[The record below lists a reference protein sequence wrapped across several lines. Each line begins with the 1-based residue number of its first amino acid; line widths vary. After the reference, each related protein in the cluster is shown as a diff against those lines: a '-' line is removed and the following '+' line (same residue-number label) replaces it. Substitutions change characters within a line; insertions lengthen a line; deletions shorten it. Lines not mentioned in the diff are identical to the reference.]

1 MPTTTSI
8 TTNYAGQFAS
18 KYISAALLSAD
29 TLDKGLIEIL
39 PNVNFKTTLQKVN
52 TDDIVKDATCDF
64 TATSTLTLTD
74 RVLEVEPFQVNLQ
87 LCKKD
92 YYDSWIGGQMGFSAY
107 DSIPASF
114 ADFLIAHVA
123 AKTAQKIEQNIWN
136 GNAASAGEFSGLIS
150 LMTADSD
157 VVDVTATTVT
167 ASNVITELGKVMDA
181 IPAALYGKEDLTI
194 YVPQNVAKAYVRAL
208 GGFGASGLGANGLDN
223 KGTMWYGDQPL
234 FFDGVR
240 VAMVNGLP
248 SNKMVAAQSSNL
260 YFGTGLLNERNEVR
274 VLDMADLDG
283 SDNIR
288 VILRF
293 FAGVQY
299 RLASDVVDV
308 TATTVTA
315 ANVIT
320 ELGKVMDAIPAAL
333 SGKEDMTIYVPQNVA
348 KAYVR
353 ALGGFGTSGLGAN
366 GVDNKGTMWYG
377 QGDLFFDGIRV
388 AMVNGLPSNKMVAA
402 QTSNLYFGTGLL
414 NERNEVRVL
423 DMADLDGSDNI
434 RVILRFFAGVQYGIG
449 SDVVLYS

>member
-1 MPTTTSI
+1 MATTTSI
-8 TTNYAGQFAS
+8 TTSYAGQFAS

-39 PNVNFKTTLQKVN
+39 PNVNYRTTLQKVN
-52 TDDIVKDATCDF
+52 TDSIVRDATCDF
-64 TATSTLTLTD
+64 DATSTLTLTD

-136 GNAASAGEFSGLIS
+136 GNAASAGEFSGFLS
-150 LMTADSD
+150 LMTADAD

-167 ASNVITELGKVMDA
+167 AANVIAELGKVVDA

-208 GGFGASGLGANGLDN
+208 GGFAAAGVGANGVEN

-234 FFDGVR
+234 FFDGIK
-240 VAMVNGLP
+240 VAMANGLP
-248 SNKMVAAQSSNL
+248 SNKMVAAQASNL
-260 YFGTGLLNERNEVR
+260 F
-274 VLDMADLDG
+274 
-283 SDNIR
+283 
-288 VILRF
+288 
-293 FAGVQY
+293 
-299 RLASDVVDV
+299 
-308 TATTVTA
+308 
-315 ANVIT
+315 
-320 ELGKVMDAIPAAL
+320 
-333 SGKEDMTIYVPQNVA
+333 
-348 KAYVR
+348 
-353 ALGGFGTSGLGAN
+353 
-366 GVDNKGTMWYG
+366 
-377 QGDLFFDGIRV
+377 
-388 AMVNGLPSNKMVAA
+388 
-402 QTSNLYFGTGLL
+402 FGTGLL

-449 SDVVLYS
+449 TDVVLYS

>member
-1 MPTTTSI
+1 MATTTSI

-39 PNVNFKTTLQKVN
+39 PNVNFKTTLQKVG
-52 TDDIVKDATCDF
+52 TDDIVSDATCDF

-107 DSIPASF
+107 DSIPTSF
-114 ADFLIAHVA
+114 SDFLFAHVA

-167 ASNVITELGKVMDA
+167 AANVIEELGKVVDA
-181 IPAALYGKEDLTI
+181 IPSALYGKEDLTI
-194 YVPQNVAKAYVRAL
+194 FVPQ
-208 GGFGASGLGANGLDN
+208 G
-223 KGTMWYGDQPL
+223 
-234 FFDGVR
+234 
-240 VAMVNGLP
+240 
-248 SNKMVAAQSSNL
+248 
-260 YFGTGLLNERNEVR
+260 
-274 VLDMADLDG
+274 
-283 SDNIR
+283 
-288 VILRF
+288 
-293 FAGVQY
+293 
-299 RLASDVVDV
+299 
-308 TATTVTA
+308 
-315 ANVIT
+315 
-320 ELGKVMDAIPAAL
+320 
-333 SGKEDMTIYVPQNVA
+333 VA

-388 AMVNGLPSNKMVAA
+388 AMVNGLPANKMVAA
-402 QTSNLYFGTGLL
+402 QSSNLYFGTGIL
-414 NERNEVRVL
+414 NEKNEARIL
-423 DMADLDGSDNI
+423 DMSELDGSLNL
-434 RVILRFFAGVQYGIG
+434 RVILRFFAGVNYGIG

>member
-8 TTNYAGQFAS
+8 TTNYAGAFAS
-18 KYISAALLSAD
+18 KYISAALLSAN

-39 PNVNFKTTLQKVN
+39 PNVNYRTTLQKVN
-52 TDDIVKDATCDF
+52 TNDIVKDATCDF
-64 TATSTLTLTD
+64 DATSTLTLTD
-74 RVLEVEPFQVNLQ
+74 RILEVEPFQVNLQ

-136 GNAASAGEFSGLIS
+136 GTAASAGEFSGFLS

-167 ASNVITELGKVMDA
+167 AANVIDELDKIVEA
-181 IPAALYGKEDLTI
+181 IPSALYGKEDL
-194 YVPQNVAKAYVRAL
+194 
-208 GGFGASGLGANGLDN
+208 
-223 KGTMWYGDQPL
+223 
-234 FFDGVR
+234 
-240 VAMVNGLP
+240 
-248 SNKMVAAQSSNL
+248 
-260 YFGTGLLNERNEVR
+260 
-274 VLDMADLDG
+274 
-283 SDNIR
+283 
-288 VILRF
+288 
-293 FAGVQY
+293 
-299 RLASDVVDV
+299 
-308 TATTVTA
+308 
-315 ANVIT
+315 
-320 ELGKVMDAIPAAL
+320 
-333 SGKEDMTIYVPQNVA
+333 TIYVPQNVA

-377 QGDLFFDGIRV
+377 NGDLFFNGIRV
-388 AMVNGLPSNKMVAA
+388 AMANGLPSNKMVAA
-402 QTSNLYFGTGLL
+402 QTSNLFFGTGLL

>member
-1 MPTTTSI
+1 MATTTSI
-8 TTNYAGQFAS
+8 TTNYAGAFAS
-18 KYISAALLSAD
+18 KYISAALLSAN

-39 PNVNFKTTLQKVN
+39 PNVNYRTTLQKVN
-52 TDDIVKDATCDF
+52 TNDIVKDATCDF
-64 TATSTLTLTD
+64 DATSTLTLTD
-74 RVLEVEPFQVNLQ
+74 RILEVEPFQVNLQ

-136 GNAASAGEFSGLIS
+136 GTAASAGEFSGFLS

-157 VVDVTATTVT
+157 V
-167 ASNVITELGKVMDA
+167 I
-181 IPAALYGKEDLTI
+181 
-194 YVPQNVAKAYVRAL
+194 
-208 GGFGASGLGANGLDN
+208 
-223 KGTMWYGDQPL
+223 
-234 FFDGVR
+234 
-240 VAMVNGLP
+240 
-248 SNKMVAAQSSNL
+248 
-260 YFGTGLLNERNEVR
+260 
-274 VLDMADLDG
+274 
-283 SDNIR
+283 
-288 VILRF
+288 
-293 FAGVQY
+293 
-299 RLASDVVDV
+299 DV

-320 ELGKVMDAIPAAL
+320 ELGKVADAIPSAL
-333 SGKEDMTIYVPQNVA
+333 YGKEDLQIFVPQNVA

-377 QGDLFFDGIRV
+377 QGDLFFDGIKV
-388 AMVNGLPSNKMVAA
+388 VMCNGLPSNKMVAA
-402 QTSNLYFGTGLL
+402 QASNMFFGTGLL

-449 SDVVLYS
+449 ADVVLYS

>member
-1 MPTTTSI
+1 MPTVTSI
-8 TTNYAGQFAS
+8 TTSYAGQFAS

-39 PNVNFKTTLQKVN
+39 PNVNYRTTLQKVN
-52 TDDIVKDATCDF
+52 TDSIVRDATCDF
-64 TATSTLTLTD
+64 DATSTLTLTD

-136 GNAASAGEFSGLIS
+136 GNAASAGEFSGFLS

-157 VVDVTATTVT
+157 VIDVTATTVT
-167 ASNVITELGKVMDA
+167 AANVIAELGKVVDA

-208 GGFGASGLGANGLDN
+208 GGFAAAGVGANGLDN

-234 FFDGVR
+234 FFDGIK
-240 VAMVNGLP
+240 VAMANGLP
-248 SNKMVAAQSSNL
+248 SNRMVAAQSSNL
-260 YFGTGLLNERNEVR
+260 F
-274 VLDMADLDG
+274 
-283 SDNIR
+283 
-288 VILRF
+288 
-293 FAGVQY
+293 
-299 RLASDVVDV
+299 
-308 TATTVTA
+308 
-315 ANVIT
+315 
-320 ELGKVMDAIPAAL
+320 
-333 SGKEDMTIYVPQNVA
+333 
-348 KAYVR
+348 
-353 ALGGFGTSGLGAN
+353 
-366 GVDNKGTMWYG
+366 
-377 QGDLFFDGIRV
+377 
-388 AMVNGLPSNKMVAA
+388 
-402 QTSNLYFGTGLL
+402 FGTGLL

>member
-1 MPTTTSI
+1 MATTTSI
-8 TTNYAGQFAS
+8 TTNYAGAFAS
-18 KYISAALLSAD
+18 KYISAALLSAN

-39 PNVNFKTTLQKVN
+39 PNVNYRTTLQKVN
-52 TDDIVKDATCDF
+52 TDGIVRDATCDF
-64 TATSTLTLTD
+64 DATSTLTLTD
-74 RVLEVEPFQVNLQ
+74 RILEVEPFQVNLQ

-136 GNAASAGEFSGLIS
+136 GTAASAGEFSGFLS

-157 VVDVTATTVT
+157 V
-167 ASNVITELGKVMDA
+167 I
-181 IPAALYGKEDLTI
+181 
-194 YVPQNVAKAYVRAL
+194 
-208 GGFGASGLGANGLDN
+208 
-223 KGTMWYGDQPL
+223 
-234 FFDGVR
+234 
-240 VAMVNGLP
+240 
-248 SNKMVAAQSSNL
+248 
-260 YFGTGLLNERNEVR
+260 
-274 VLDMADLDG
+274 
-283 SDNIR
+283 
-288 VILRF
+288 
-293 FAGVQY
+293 
-299 RLASDVVDV
+299 DV

-320 ELGKVMDAIPAAL
+320 ELGKVADAIPSAL
-333 SGKEDMTIYVPQNVA
+333 YGKEDLQIFVPQNVA

-377 QGDLFFDGIRV
+377 QGDLFFDGIKV
-388 AMVNGLPSNKMVAA
+388 VMCNGLPSNKMVAA
-402 QTSNLYFGTGLL
+402 QASNLFFGTGLL

-449 SDVVLYS
+449 ADVVLYS

>member
-1 MPTTTSI
+1 MPTVTSI
-8 TTNYAGQFAS
+8 TTNYAGAFAS
-18 KYISAALLSAD
+18 KYISAALLSAN

-39 PNVNFKTTLQKVN
+39 PNVNYRTTLQKVN
-52 TDDIVKDATCDF
+52 TDSIVRDATCDF
-64 TATSTLTLTD
+64 DATSTLTLTD
-74 RVLEVEPFQVNLQ
+74 RILEVEPFQVNLQ

-92 YYDSWIGGQMGFSAY
+92 YYDSWVGGQMGFSAY

-123 AKTAQKIEQNIWN
+123 AKTSQKIEQNIWN
-136 GNAASAGEFSGLIS
+136 GTAASAGEFSGFLS

-157 VVDVTATTVT
+157 V
-167 ASNVITELGKVMDA
+167 I
-181 IPAALYGKEDLTI
+181 
-194 YVPQNVAKAYVRAL
+194 
-208 GGFGASGLGANGLDN
+208 
-223 KGTMWYGDQPL
+223 
-234 FFDGVR
+234 
-240 VAMVNGLP
+240 
-248 SNKMVAAQSSNL
+248 
-260 YFGTGLLNERNEVR
+260 
-274 VLDMADLDG
+274 
-283 SDNIR
+283 
-288 VILRF
+288 
-293 FAGVQY
+293 
-299 RLASDVVDV
+299 DV

-320 ELGKVMDAIPAAL
+320 ELGKVADAIPSAL
-333 SGKEDMTIYVPQNVA
+333 YGKEDLQIFVPQNVA

-377 QGDLFFDGIRV
+377 QGDLFFDGIKV
-388 AMVNGLPSNKMVAA
+388 VMCNGLPSNKMVAA
-402 QTSNLYFGTGLL
+402 QASNMFFGTGLL

>member
-1 MPTTTSI
+1 MATVTSI
-8 TTNYAGQFAS
+8 TTNYAGAFAS
-18 KYISAALLSAD
+18 KYISAALLSAN

-39 PNVNFKTTLQKVN
+39 PNVNYRTTLQKVN
-52 TDDIVKDATCDF
+52 TNDIVKDATCDF
-64 TATSTLTLTD
+64 DATSTLTLTD
-74 RVLEVEPFQVNLQ
+74 RILEVEPFQVNLQ

-123 AKTAQKIEQNIWN
+123 AKTSQKIEQNIWN
-136 GNAASAGEFSGLIS
+136 GTAASAGEFSGFLS

-157 VVDVTATTVT
+157 V
-167 ASNVITELGKVMDA
+167 I
-181 IPAALYGKEDLTI
+181 
-194 YVPQNVAKAYVRAL
+194 
-208 GGFGASGLGANGLDN
+208 
-223 KGTMWYGDQPL
+223 
-234 FFDGVR
+234 
-240 VAMVNGLP
+240 
-248 SNKMVAAQSSNL
+248 
-260 YFGTGLLNERNEVR
+260 
-274 VLDMADLDG
+274 
-283 SDNIR
+283 
-288 VILRF
+288 
-293 FAGVQY
+293 
-299 RLASDVVDV
+299 DV

-320 ELGKVMDAIPAAL
+320 ELGKVADAIPSAL
-333 SGKEDMTIYVPQNVA
+333 YGKEDLQIFVPQNVA

-377 QGDLFFDGIRV
+377 QGDLFFDGIKV
-388 AMVNGLPSNKMVAA
+388 VMCNGLPSNKMVAA
-402 QTSNLYFGTGLL
+402 QASNMFFGTGLL

-449 SDVVLYS
+449 ADVVLYS